1 VDLDREIERL
11 AGRSVRAVFEEEG
24 EERFRDL
31 ESLALAHVL
40 NGDSP
45 VVVACGGGVLGRAAN
60 RELMRSRARAL
71 WLQVD
76 PETAARRLGGPGEP
90 MRPLLAGGPAEAR
103 LRSLLEG
110 RGPAYA
116 AAADASVDTSGLTPG
131 EVAERIAAEIDRC
144 GLRWDS
150 SAS

>member
-11 AGRSVRAVFEEEG
+11 AGRGVPAIFEEEG
-24 EERFRDL
+24 EERFRDV

-40 NGDSP
+40 GGASP
-45 VVVACGGGVLGRAAN
+45 VVLACGGGVLGRAAN
-60 RELMRSRARAL
+60 RELLKTRARAV
-71 WLQVD
+71 WLRVD

-90 MRPLLAGGPAEAR
+90 ARPLLLGAPVEGR
-103 LRSLLEG
+103 LRSLLTR

-116 AAADASVDTSGLTPG
+116 EAADASVETAGRTPE
-131 EVAERIAAEIDRC
+131 EVAERIAAEIDRS